1 MKLVIEPNERAM
13 SESALH
19 ILLGAMLQDKQ
30 VNISLTAGESPK
42 TLYNMMAPLVKDKP
56 QFAHV
61 HYWLFDE
68 APYQDGRPYGPNWD
82 QMQDL
87 FFKAANIPADRI
99 HDPVTENFETYDWE
113 IRQAGGIDVMV
124 IGLGWDGH
132 FCSNCPRC
140 TPMDAYTYEMDRATK
155 NAANPTY
162 PERSELPVTYSMG
175 PKSLM
180 RVKHLVM
187 IVNGKHKAE
196 ILKKVLDSPITDELP
211 STVLKLHPNFTIIAD
226 ADAASLLDPADY
238 PEHRI

>member
-1 MKLVIEPNERAM
+1 MKLIVEKTEKEM

-19 ILLGAMLQDKQ
+19 ILLGAMMQDKR

-42 TLYNMMAPLVKDKP
+42 TLYKMMAPIVKDKN
-56 QFAHV
+56 QFANV
-61 HYWLFDE
+61 QYYLFDE
-68 APYQDGRPYGPNWD
+68 APYQNQTYGPNWD
-82 QMQDL
+82 EMHKL
-87 FFKAANIPADRI
+87 FFDDANIPDTQI
-99 HDPVTENFETYDWE
+99 HTTTMENWETYDWQ
-113 IRQAGGIDVMV
+113 IREAGDLDVML

-140 TPMDAYTYEMDRATK
+140 TPMDSYTYIMDRATK
-155 NAANPTY
+155 NKANPTY
-162 PERSELPVTYSMG
+162 PPKADLPFTLSMG

-196 ILKKVLDSPITDELP
+196 ILKKMLDSPISDELP
-211 STVLKLHPNFTIIAD
+211 STILKLHPNFTIICD
-226 ADAASLLDPADY
+226 QDAASLLNLDDY